1 MAALHV
7 ECASLLSTSRFSTH
21 KRARLV
27 ADALLIE
34 SWASVAVSCA
44 VCYMANVTRHVRN
57 PCITIPLLPTC
68 VAYRIGTTRATAVRS
83 CGYRLIFVVGTY
95 FLLSFLL
102 SLSPCTTPTSQ
113 LGLKTR
119 CLKQYTTRKAITAR
133 CESGARVVCFM
144 DRTAFVLH
152 PNAAHREDG
161 ATHTTTTSFDMRFA
175 VRASLLTVC
184 LLRMTRTAP
193 HRHTHSH
200 SALLVYPRAHRST
213 ARVQHIAHADA
224 DTLTQSRA
232 NNIVTVPT
240 TKCRIT
246 PSPTRIDSIAPFST
260 DHVSCTDAAREGG
273 GGH

>member
-1 MAALHV
+1 MSAIHASQYLYYRRVSLIVLAL
-7 ECASLLSTSRFSTH
+7 
-21 KRARLV
+21 RARLQFAV
-27 ADALLIE
+27 ADSGSSSSSAHISFYHSFSHSHHAPHQPHSL
-34 SWASVAVSCA
+34 ASRLVASSSTPRARPSQRDVSQERELCVLWIA
-44 VCYMANVTRHVRN
+44 RH
-57 PCITIPLLPTC
+57 
-68 VAYRIGTTRATAVRS
+68 
-83 CGYRLIFVVGTY
+83 
-95 FLLSFLL
+95 LSF
-102 SLSPCTTPTSQ
+102 
-113 LGLKTR
+113 
-119 CLKQYTTRKAITAR
+119 
-133 CESGARVVCFM
+133 
-144 DRTAFVLH
+144 H

-193 HRHTHSH
+193 HRHTHSY
-200 SALLVYPRAHRST
+200 SALLEYARAHRSP

-232 NNIVTVPT
+232 TNIVTVPT